1 MTQGETRAEIKRILS
16 TFTKAE
22 RDRIIRLIELTL
34 DYVRFLEI
42 ERERKKRPPPSRPKQ
57 DGERHT
63 QPPRKDKHNL
73 RPGYNLSIRG

>member
-42 ERERKKRPPPSRPKQ
+42 ERERKETPPAEPTKARRGAP
-57 DGERHT
+57 HT
-63 QPPRKDKHNL
+63 TATK
-73 RPGYNLSIRG
+73 G